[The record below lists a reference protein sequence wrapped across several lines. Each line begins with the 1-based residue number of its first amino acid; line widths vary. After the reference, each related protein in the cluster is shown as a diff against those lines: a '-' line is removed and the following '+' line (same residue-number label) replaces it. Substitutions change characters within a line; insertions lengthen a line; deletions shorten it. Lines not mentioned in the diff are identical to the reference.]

1 MNGNYRAESKN
12 VEVLV
17 DQIGQNKKNL
27 FSLQNKSRTFFMM
40 SQSILMK
47 KGKDNIVGGILINYR
62 ELHDNCQIDYK
73 FERGVDLFHREIY
86 RRQ

>member
-1 MNGNYRAESKN
+1 MNCNYRAESKN

-47 KGKDNIVGGILINYR
+47 KGKDNIVGDILINYR
-62 ELHDNCQIDYK
+62 ELHDNCQIHYK
-73 FERGVDLFHREIY
+73 FERAVDLFHRETY